1 METSGSMGQP
11 GVSGRGSRGR
21 LLAPYGRGGGEGARS
36 ARAARAPGSPP
47 PPTGTPGLPAP
58 PPAPPPALAPP
69 PADYNSQHPS
79 QRPLPAGP
87 CPAGGP
93 GSAGAWS
100 RRRRPLGA
108 AAAAAGGR
116 GGGGRGARTR
126 TPTPA
131 CPGRCPTRCGT
142 ARSSWGCT
150 WGQVPELELTP
161 LETPESLPPTLAHG
175 TRRRLWDS
183 IRRGGLSR
191 RGRTHIHLA
200 PGLPGDAGVLSGMR
214 PDSEVAVVIDGPQAL
229 ADGIRFFRAA
239 NGVVLTP
246 GDAHGVLPPRYILCA
261 LQLRPSR
268 CLLPLD

>member
-1 METSGSMGQP
+1 MARTFCWHTRGSCRQHPQLCPPELEGTRRLACLFLQDPDTRLSRTLSYALRHGALELGLHMGADGFVALQELLALP
-11 GVSGRGSRGR
+11 SLAGVS
-21 LLAPYGRGGGEGARS
+21 EGDVRRVVETNEKQRFALR
-36 ARAARAPGSPP
+36 
-47 PPTGTPGLPAP
+47 PAP
-58 PPAPPPALAPP
+58 
-69 PADYNSQHPS
+69 S
-79 QRPLPAGP
+79 
-87 CPAGGP
+87 GGLQIRANQ
-93 GSAGAWS
+93 GHS
-100 RRRRPLGA
+100 LE
-108 AAAAAGGR
+108 
-116 GGGGRGARTR
+116 
-126 TPTPA
+126 
-131 CPGRCPTRCGT
+131 
-142 ARSSWGCT
+142 
-150 WGQVPELELTP
+150 VPELELTP